1 METNNTTAPQG
12 KGLAVTGF
20 VLSLVGIIFAA
31 IVFGIVAASMALG
44 GGKGL
49 AYFWIVLCLASVV
62 LSVMGMMKL
71 GKTGGKKGLA
81 IAGMIIGIVALIW
94 SVLLLMGLSAVESM
108 KSGFGD
114 EWNKAMDKA
123 KEDMQNMADTTLKVE

>member
-1 METNNTTAPQG
+1 MSENATQPQG
-12 KGLAVTGF
+12 KGLGIAGF
-20 VLSLVGIIFAA
+20 ILSLVSLIFASM
-31 IVFGIVAASMALG
+31 IFGIVMLGMATG

-81 IAGMIIGIVALIW
+81 IAGMIIGIVATIW
-94 SVLLLMGLSAVESM
+94 SVVMLMGLSVAESM
-108 KSGFGD
+108 ATDVLNDTDWDSLND
-114 EWNKAMDKA
+114 ALN
-123 KEDMQNMADTTLKVE
+123 DMENAQ